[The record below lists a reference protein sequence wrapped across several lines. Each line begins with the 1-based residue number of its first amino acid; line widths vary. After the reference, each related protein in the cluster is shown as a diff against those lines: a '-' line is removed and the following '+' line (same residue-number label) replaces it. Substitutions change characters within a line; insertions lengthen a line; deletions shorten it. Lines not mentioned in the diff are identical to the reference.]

1 MVNLENLLRIVIWL
15 TLSVLAIDLVLVL
28 FILRRRFSRWLYFNK
43 KDLAVKRFT
52 EPIHDF
58 LAGKIAVEDLVSTLR
73 VGRRKAERD
82 AIRDLLLESLAGNN
96 RKAVTDAL
104 LRLGFVDAWASE
116 AYGGRRAR
124 QLIHHIV
131 TGDKLPLLQKRRFRR
146 IRRLRL
152 FCVKRARAVAQLG
165 HLDADFAQV
174 FVRESLADP
183 SPFVG
188 RANVS
193 AMGRNQ
199 EMYEVPILLELLRQT
214 TDGAN
219 ELPVHSVK
227 TALVRHPIT
236 ELDQFVPFLNDPN
249 PSFRFLLVDSIRE
262 ICDAATFTL
271 GPRNFPEQLYQWFLA
286 QAAQDESID
295 VRARSARVIR
305 YFHDGAAIR
314 ALRALLLDKNEFV
327 RLHTIRACADPYY
340 SELISDIGRRITDA
354 RWRVREAAVKTLAT
368 FGPAGRQHLENLFL
382 ATTDQYASEQ
392 IIEEMQ
398 RAGIIVEMLPALGS
412 QNGDF
417 ARATAV
423 CTKMVRM
430 GKTSLL
436 TDLLGHETR
445 MARWASVTPSAEP
458 ISISAEK
465 ARAQLLEILL
475 ASPTPELM
483 EALRLL
489 ASREDGPLR
498 KKAQSVLQ
506 SDAVQPAPAARRA
519 THA

>member
-1 MVNLENLLRIVIWL
+1 
-15 TLSVLAIDLVLVL
+15 
-28 FILRRRFSRWLYFNK
+28 
-43 KDLAVKRFT
+43 
-52 EPIHDF
+52 
-58 LAGKIAVEDLVSTLR
+58 
-73 VGRRKAERD
+73 
-82 AIRDLLLESLAGNN
+82 
-96 RKAVTDAL
+96 
-104 LRLGFVDAWASE
+104 
-116 AYGGRRAR
+116 
-124 QLIHHIV
+124 
-131 TGDKLPLLQKRRFRR
+131 
-146 IRRLRL
+146 
-152 FCVKRARAVAQLG
+152 
-165 HLDADFAQV
+165 
-174 FVRESLADP
+174 
-183 SPFVG
+183 
-188 RANVS
+188 
-193 AMGRNQ
+193 MGRNQ